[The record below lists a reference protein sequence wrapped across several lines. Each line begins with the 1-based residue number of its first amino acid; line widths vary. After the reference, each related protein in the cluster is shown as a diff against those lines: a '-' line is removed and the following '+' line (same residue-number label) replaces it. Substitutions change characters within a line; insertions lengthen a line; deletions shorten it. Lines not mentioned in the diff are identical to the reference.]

1 MQGFAFDRNA
11 DIYIMKICSKCKI
24 EKGAD
29 QYYTYYHSTLKKH
42 YTRGVCQEC
51 MKVQSKQVKLK
62 IKERKARL
70 KQERIEMIE
79 VLAEQNK
86 VSTIVPNEVI
96 EDYSTNPNYKSCTA
110 CKEYKPLSA
119 FYQNKNTLYYHSRC
133 IPCHRDYSNGKL
145 VDYYQTKYRTQGGS
159 ERILPKAGTFVDIY
173 QEEQVSWL
181 LRLIGWDKHGDVWV
195 KPGIKQVVNGKIVW
209 DKIPTKQ
216 KKVRPKKPKRVYDED
231 RIVQLRNSGL
241 LLREIATVMGCS
253 RPTIKKILD
262 KVDKVQN

>member
-1 MQGFAFDRNA
+1 
-11 DIYIMKICSKCKI
+11 MKICSKCKI

-96 EDYSTNPNYKSCTA
+96 EDYSTNPDYKK
-110 CKEYKPLSA
+110 CKMCEEYKLLSDY
-119 FYQNKNTLYYHSRC
+119 YQNKNTGYYHTRC
-133 IPCHRDYSNGKL
+133 KTCHLSYSNNKQGE
-145 VDYYQTKYRTQGGS
+145 YYQTKFQTCGGS

-181 LRLIGWDKHGDVWV
+181 LNLIGWSKDGDIWV
-195 KPGIKQVVNGKIVW
+195 KKGIKSVVNGNIVW
-209 DKIPTKQ
+209 DKITPAE
-216 KKVRPKKPKRVYDED
+216 KKKRVRKGRKVWDVD
-231 RIVQLRNSGL
+231 RIVQLRNEGL
-241 LLREIATVMGCS
+241 LLREIATIMGCS
-253 RPTIKKILD
+253 RPTIKKIID
-262 KVDKVQN
+262 KVDEK

>member
-1 MQGFAFDRNA
+1 M
-11 DIYIMKICSKCKI
+11 
-24 EKGAD
+24 
-29 QYYTYYHSTLKKH
+29 
-42 YTRGVCQEC
+42 
-51 MKVQSKQVKLK
+51 SKQAKEVKAR

-70 KQERIEMIE
+70 KDERNKMIE

-96 EDYSTNPNYKSCTA
+96 EDYSTNPDYKSCTA

-133 IPCHRDYSNGKL
+133 KDCHRDYSNGKL

-181 LRLIGWDKHGDVWV
+181 LQLIGWSKDGDIWV
-195 KPGIKQVVNGKIVW
+195 KEGIKKVVDGNIVW
-209 DKIPTKQ
+209 DKIQ
-216 KKVRPKKPKRVYDED
+216 KKEKVIKLRKSRLVITDDDIKDIIE
-231 RIVQLRNSGL
+231 LRNKGL
-241 LLREIATVMGCS
+241 LMREIATIYKCS
-253 RPTIKKILD
+253 KTLIGKLIIKH
-262 KVDKVQN
+262 NEE